1 VKTCTACKRLYP
13 EERNLA
19 ACPVDGT
26 SLRPLAEAPLP
37 RDGEDARVGATLCQ
51 GRYVVYRRVADG
63 GMGRVYQA
71 YDQQADRSVAMKVLH
86 ASVADDEVA
95 LERFRREYELSR
107 QLPHD
112 HIVEVLAHE
121 KTEDGT
127 VAIVM
132 EYLEGEELRTTLTRE
147 KHLPPG
153 DVVRLVSQIAMG
165 LEAPHARKIVHRDLK
180 PENVFMC
187 ESDRFEGQVVKILDF
202 GSVRDNSE
210 GAKKLTVLGTTIGSP
225 FYMSPE
231 QAQGLRSLDH
241 RADVWSVS
249 AIAYE
254 ALTGKMPFRG
264 ANQQEILGAI
274 LMKDPDPPS
283 VAGKAYGVPPML
295 DEILELGLTKDAALR
310 LPSVAALA
318 DRVCAAYGLEGTHAD
333 WAYVPARDLA
343 KTIEKELPRVRA
355 AWDASASSRAAP
367 APETP
372 AFDDDMVMGVP
383 RQSKV
388 MSFVSRL
395 WKGKSRS

>member
-1 VKTCTACKRLYP
+1 MKTCTTCKRLYP

-19 ACPVDGT
+19 ACPVDNTQLVPRAG
-26 SLRPLAEAPLP
+26 APLP
-37 RDGEDARVGATLCQ
+37 TDPTDARVGAALCG
-51 GRYVVYRRVADG
+51 GRYIVYRRVADG

-71 YDQQADRSVAMKVLH
+71 YDAQADRNVAMKVLH
-86 ASVADDEVA
+86 AEVAQDKVA
-95 LERFRREYELSR
+95 LERFRREYDLSR
-107 QLPHD
+107 ELPHD

-132 EYLEGEELRTTLTRE
+132 EYLEGEELRLTLARQ

-153 DVVRLVSQIAMG
+153 DVVRIVSQMAMG
-165 LEAPHARKIVHRDLK
+165 LEAPHARKIVHRDMK
-180 PENVFMC
+180 PDNVFMC
-187 ESDRFEGQVVKILDF
+187 ESDKFEGQVVKLLDF

-225 FYMSPE
+225 AYMSPE

-241 RADVWSVS
+241 RADVWSVA

-254 ALTGKMPFRG
+254 ALTGRVPFAG
-264 ANQQEILGAI
+264 AHEREILNAI
-274 LMKDPDPPS
+274 LTKDPDPPS

-295 DEILELGLTKDAALR
+295 DEIFELALTKDASLR
-310 LPSVAALA
+310 IPTVSALA
-318 DRVCAAYGLEGTHAD
+318 DRLCAAYGLEGTHAD
-333 WAYVPARDLA
+333 WAYVPASDLA
-343 KTIEKELPRVRA
+343 KVIEKELPAVRA
-355 AWDASASSRAAP
+355 AWDAKAP
-367 APETP
+367 RPAGGQ

-383 RQSKV
+383 KQSKL

-395 WKGKSRS
+395 FGGKSRG

>member
-1 VKTCTACKRLYP
+1 VKTCTACHRLYP
-13 EERNLA
+13 EERGLA
-19 ACPVDGT
+19 LCPVDKT
-26 SLRPLAEAPLP
+26 KLVALAEAPLP
-37 RDGEDARVGATLCQ
+37 RDGADPRVGAAICA
-51 GRYVVYRRVADG
+51 GRYVIYRRVADG

-86 ASVADDEVA
+86 ASVAEDPVN

-107 QLPHD
+107 QFPYD

-132 EYLEGEELRTTLTRE
+132 EYLEGEELRVTLGRE
-147 KHLPPG
+147 KHLGPG

-187 ESDRFEGQVVKILDF
+187 ESEKFDGQVVKLLDF

-225 FYMSPE
+225 FYMAPE

-241 RADVWSVS
+241 RADVWSVA

-254 ALTGKMPFRG
+254 ALTGSRPFRG
-264 ANQQEILGAI
+264 ADEREILGAI
-274 LMKDPDPPS
+274 LTKDPDPPS
-283 VAGKAYGVPPML
+283 VAGKAQGVPPML
-295 DEILELGLTKDAALR
+295 DEVFELALMKDPAPR
-310 LPSVAALA
+310 IPTVAALA

-343 KTIEKELPRVRA
+343 KVIKKELPRVLA
-355 AWDASASSRAAP
+355 EWQASRPVP
-367 APETP
+367 APEEKA
-372 AFDDDMVMGVP
+372 AFDEDLVMGVP
-383 RQSKV
+383 KRSRLV
-388 MSFVSRL
+388 SFVSRL
-395 WKGKSRS
+395 WKGKG

>member
-1 VKTCTACKRLYP
+1 VKTCTTCKRLYP
-13 EERNLA
+13 EERNLV

-26 SLRPLAEAPLP
+26 KLVSLAEAPVP
-37 RDGEDARVGATLCQ
+37 RDGGDARVGAALCK

-71 YDQQADRSVAMKVLH
+71 YDEHADRSVAMKVLH
-86 ASVADDEVA
+86 ASVAEDEVN

-107 QLPHD
+107 KLPHD

-121 KTEDGT
+121 ETEDGT
-127 VAIVM
+127 FAIVM
-132 EYLEGEELRTTLTRE
+132 EYLEGEELRGTLTRE

-165 LEAPHARKIVHRDLK
+165 LAEPHAQKIVHRDLK

-187 ESDRFEGQVVKILDF
+187 ESDKYDGQVVKLLDF

-210 GAKKLTVLGTTIGSP
+210 GAKKLTVMGTTIGSP
-225 FYMSPE
+225 LYMAPE

-241 RADVWSVS
+241 RADVWSVA

-254 ALTGKMPFRG
+254 ALTGKVPFGG
-264 ANQQEILGAI
+264 ATEQEIRGAI
-274 LMKDPDPPS
+274 LMKDPEPPS

-295 DEILELGLTKDAALR
+295 DEIFELGLAKEAGVRIPT
-310 LPSVAALA
+310 VEALA

-343 KTIEKELPRVRA
+343 KVIEKELPAVRA
-355 AWDASASSRAAP
+355 AWDASRPAP
-367 APETP
+367 APEAP

-383 RQSKV
+383 KQSKL

-395 WKGKSRS
+395 WKGKGRP